1 MSLCFLVPCHGKKD
15 IFVFLCAQKGK
26 VRAVMKRSAI
36 KKNALWKKLPYIRDA
51 DGMAPRGTRTDQMKW
66 KRSLPKLLQASES
79 LVKKLI
85 ADKILPNLKGKT
97 CPRCTAGKLSGLTQ
111 YRGSYKHRCNN
122 RACHVWIN
130 PHHLHPFFTEG
141 TGNSTTR
148 LQIQVIHIA
157 LDVNHKAIED
167 LEKRLCELRLQ
178 HVEKNEK
185 KIVFGEGCGGR
196 NLPCK

>member
-1 MSLCFLVPCHGKKD
+1 
-15 IFVFLCAQKGK
+15 
-26 VRAVMKRSAI
+26 MKRSAI

-51 DGMAPRGTRTDQMKW
+51 DGMAPRGTRTDQIKW
-66 KRSLPKLLQASES
+66 KRSLPELLQASDQS

-130 PHHLHPFFTEG
+130 PHHLHPLFTEG

-148 LQIQVIHIA
+148 RLQIQAGMLLLKLLHVSHPVIHIA

-185 KIVFGEGCGGR
+185 KIVFGDGKSWKDVEAEIFR
-196 NLPCK
+196 ASSIFLYT